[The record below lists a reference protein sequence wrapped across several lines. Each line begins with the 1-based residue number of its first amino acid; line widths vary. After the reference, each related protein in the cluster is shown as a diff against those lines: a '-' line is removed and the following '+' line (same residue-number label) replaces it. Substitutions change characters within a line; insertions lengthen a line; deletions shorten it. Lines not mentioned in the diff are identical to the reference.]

1 MGQDQPFVCKDKD
14 AHRMCCGGYEE
25 IEQVL
30 YRNAT
35 TGKMMRNGKN
45 NGMCSCFLIS
55 ESTPEMVK
63 EGYTDTPCAN
73 CTRWQ
78 ISHVRQ
84 VMMKLKLKTNETKPS
99 EWIIHTPAGRVN
111 PKDGLRLL
119 PPVLVFNQK
128 KNGSNVTVESNSS
141 GNDSTVFL

>member
-1 MGQDQPFVCKDKD
+1 
-14 AHRMCCGGYEE
+14 
-25 IEQVL
+25 
-30 YRNAT
+30 
-35 TGKMMRNGKN
+35 
-45 NGMCSCFLIS
+45 
-55 ESTPEMVK
+55 MVK
-63 EGYTDTPCAN
+63 EGYTDTPKDMFEGRVQPLLPLKHNKEPCAN

-99 EWIIHTPAGRVN
+99 EWIIHTPAGRGN